1 MKIQRKRSQLI
12 QDRRRQ
18 TVRLLFY
25 LNALVWLVNGGIFIY
40 KMVADSNT
48 VTAAMVS
55 FFFFVNILALIV
67 AARII
72 DDRQRWVYA
81 TALIIAG
88 VSTLMLA
95 LGVPDVFDAISL
107 IINLIIFANLIPLK
121 SFYYKE
127 A

>member
-1 MKIQRKRSQLI
+1 MKSLRKRSQFI

-18 TVRLLFY
+18 TVRFLFY
-25 LNALVWLVNGGIFIY
+25 LNALVWMVNGGAFVY
-40 KMVADSNT
+40 EMVADSNT
-48 VTAAMVS
+48 VTAALVG
-55 FFFFVNILALIV
+55 FFFFVNSLTLLI

-72 DDRQRWVYA
+72 DNRQRWVYVA
-81 TALIIAG
+81 ALIIAG
-88 VSTLMLA
+88 VNTLMLA
-95 LGVPDVFDAISL
+95 LGLPDVFDAISL

>member
-48 VTAAMVS
+48 FTAAMVG